1 MARTVTRN
9 QTLEEFR
16 SNYNGLAADVGT
28 LSGLSGNISNQGNIV
43 DAINELEA
51 KTFYFDSFTFT
62 ATGSQTTFNSSHESD
77 SKTVRIRTGRYQ
89 VFKNSALLIEGNDF
103 NLASLSNGEYGAI
116 TLNSGASAGDI
127 ITIYTFTG
135 SVVGTQ
141 SGVGGAGGGQF
152 TETAQ
157 NTIYN
162 INSNGVILNGDSTS
176 RTTVL
181 ESGYTLQLA
190 GKTFAEDD
198 LVSGVAGKK
207 VQFPIVSD
215 GTAQFTGGVGTGFSS
230 ITSTALVGNLTGDV
244 TGNVVGNVTGNV
256 TGQVSELANHS
267 LNALSDVTLNSPANG
282 QVLVYNVS
290 SSKFENQNAAATYTN
305 EDAQDTVAA
314 MIAAGTHSNITIT
327 YDDAAN
333 TMSFSAAAQYG
344 DSDARGAVS
353 GGDGLA
359 YNNGTGVFA
368 VNTSNG
374 IEINSDSVELDYEI
388 VSSAPSGVGS
398 TATGHLWFV
407 V

>member
-176 RTTVL
+176 RTTTL

-230 ITSTALVGNLTGDV
+230 ITSTALVGNLTG
-244 TGNVVGNVTGNV
+244 NVTGNV
-256 TGQVSELANHS
+256 TGDVSGSSGTTNSISAHS
-267 LNALSDVTLNSPANG
+267 INALSDVTLNSPANG
-282 QVLVYNVS
+282 QVLVYNTS
-290 SSKFENQNAAATYTN
+290 SSKFENANAAATYTN

-314 MIAAGTHSNITIT
+314 MIAAGTHSNITVT

-333 TMSFSAAAQYG
+333 TMSFSAAAQYA

-359 YNNGTGVFA
+359 YNSTSGVFA

>member
-198 LVSGVAGKK
+198 LISSVAGKK

-230 ITSTALVGNLTGDV
+230 ITSTAFG
-244 TGNVVGNVTGNV
+244 
-256 TGQVSELANHS
+256 
-267 LNALSDVTLNSPANG
+267 
-282 QVLVYNVS
+282 
-290 SSKFENQNAAATYTN
+290 
-305 EDAQDTVAA
+305 
-314 MIAAGTHSNITIT
+314 
-327 YDDAAN
+327 
-333 TMSFSAAAQYG
+333 
-344 DSDARGAVS
+344 
-353 GGDGLA
+353 
-359 YNNGTGVFA
+359 
-368 VNTSNG
+368 
-374 IEINSDSVELDYEI
+374 
-388 VSSAPSGVGS
+388 
-398 TATGHLWFV
+398 
-407 V
+407 

>member
-28 LSGLSGNISNQGNIV
+28 LSGLSGNISNQGNLV

-62 ATGSQTTFNSSHESD
+62 ATASQTTFNSSHESD

-89 VFKNSALLIEGNDF
+89 VFKNGALLIEGNDF
-103 NLASLSNGEYGAI
+103 NLGSLSNGEYGAI

-141 SGVGGAGGGQF
+141 SGVGGGGSGQF
-152 TETAQ
+152 TETAA

-230 ITSTALVGNLTGDV
+230 ITSTALVGDLTGDV

-256 TGQVSELANHS
+256 TGTVSDISNHS
-267 LNALSDVTLNSPANG
+267 VAGLSNVTLSSPSNG
-282 QVLVYNVS
+282 QVLVYNS
-290 SSKFENQNAAATYTN
+290 STSNFENQNAAATYTDEN
-305 EDAQDTVAA
+305 AMDA
-314 MIAAGTHSNITIT
+314 AAGMITSATHSNITVT

-333 TMSFSAAAQYG
+333 TLAFSAAAQYG

-359 YNNGTGVFA
+359 YNSSSGVFA

-388 VSSAPSGVGS
+388 VSTAPSGVGS

>member
-1 MARTVTRN
+1 MARTVNRN

-103 NLASLSNGEYGAI
+103 NLGSLSNGEYGAI

-198 LVSGVAGKK
+198 LISGVAGKK

-244 TGNVVGNVTGNV
+244 TGNVTGD
-256 TGQVSELANHS
+256 VSGSSGTTNSISAHS
-267 LNALSDVTLNSPANG
+267 INALSDVALDSPANG
-282 QVLVYNVS
+282 QVLVYNTS

-314 MIAAGTHSNITIT
+314 MIAAGTHSNITVT

-333 TMSFSAAAQYG
+333 TMSFSAASQY
-344 DSDARGAVS
+344 SDTNARNAVS

-359 YNNGTGVFA
+359 YNASSGVFA

>member
-256 TGQVSELANHS
+256 TGQVSELSNHS

>member
-256 TGQVSELANHS
+256 TGQVSDLANHG

-290 SSKFENQNAAATYTN
+290 SSKFENQNAAATYTD
-305 EDAQDTVAA
+305 EDAMDA
-314 MIAAGTHSNITIT
+314 AAGMITSATHSNITVT
-327 YDDAAN
+327 YDDNAN
-333 TMSFSAAAQYG
+333 TLAFSAAAQYG

>member
-28 LSGLSGNISNQGNIV
+28 LSGLSGNISNQGNLV

-62 ATGSQTTFNSSHESD
+62 ATASQTTFNSSHESD

-89 VFKNSALLIEGNDF
+89 VFKNGALLIEGNDF
-103 NLASLSNGEYGAI
+103 NLGSLSNGEYGAI

-141 SGVGGAGGGQF
+141 SGVGGGGSGQF
-152 TETAQ
+152 TETAA

-198 LVSGVAGKK
+198 LISSVAGKK

-230 ITSTALVGNLTGDV
+230 ITSTALVGDLTGDV

-256 TGQVSELANHS
+256 TGTVSDISNHS
-267 LNALSDVTLNSPANG
+267 VAGLSNVTLSSPSNG
-282 QVLVYNVS
+282 QVLVYNS
-290 SSKFENQNAAATYTN
+290 STSNFENQNAAATYTDEN
-305 EDAQDTVAA
+305 AMDA
-314 MIAAGTHSNITIT
+314 AAGMITSATHSNITVT

-333 TMSFSAAAQYG
+333 TLAFSAAAQYG

-359 YNNGTGVFA
+359 YNSSSGVFA

-388 VSSAPSGVGS
+388 VSTAPSGVGS

>member
-1 MARTVTRN
+1 MARTVNRN

-16 SNYNGLAADVGT
+16 SNYNALAVDVGT
-28 LSGLSGNISNQGNIV
+28 LSGLSGNISNQGNLV

-51 KTFYFDSFTFT
+51 KTFYFEGFTFT
-62 ATGSQTTFNSSHESD
+62 ATASQTTFNSSHESD
-77 SKTVRIRTGRYQ
+77 NKTVKIRAGRFQ
-89 VFKNSALLIEGNDF
+89 VFKNGALLIEGNDF

-127 ITIYTFTG
+127 IRIHTFTG

-141 SGVGGAGGGQF
+141 SGVGGGGSGQF
-152 TETAQ
+152 TETAA
-157 NTIYN
+157 NSIYN
-162 INSNGVILNGDSTS
+162 INSNGVILNGDSST

-198 LVSGVAGKK
+198 IVSTVSGKK

-230 ITSTALVGNLTGDV
+230 ITSTALVGDLTGDV
-244 TGNVVGNVTGNV
+244 TGSVTGNVTGNV
-256 TGQVSELANHS
+256 TGTVSDISNHS
-267 LNALSDVTLNSPANG
+267 INGLSNVTLSSPTNG
-282 QVLVYNVS
+282 QVLVYNS
-290 SSKFENQNAAATYTN
+290 STSNFENQNAAATYTDEN
-305 EDAQDTVAA
+305 AMDA
-314 MIAAGTHSNITIT
+314 AAGMITSATHSNITVT
-327 YDDAAN
+327 YDDANN
-333 TMSFSAAAQYG
+333 TLAFSAAAQYG

-359 YNNGTGVFA
+359 YNSGTGVFS

-388 VSSAPSGVGS
+388 VSTAPSGVGS

>member
-1 MARTVTRN
+1 MARTVNRN

-16 SNYNGLAADVGT
+16 SNYNALASDVGT
-28 LSGLSGNISNQGNIV
+28 LSGLSGNIANQGTVV

-62 ATGSQTTFNSSHESD
+62 ATASQTTFNSSHESD
-77 SKTVRIRTGRYQ
+77 SKTVKIRSGRFQ
-89 VFKNSALLIEGNDF
+89 VFKNADHLIEGNDF

-127 ITIYTFTG
+127 ITIYTYTG

-141 SGVGGAGGGQF
+141 SGVGGGGSGQF
-152 TETAQ
+152 TETAA

-162 INSNGVILNGDSTS
+162 INSNGVILNGDSSS

-198 LVSGVAGKK
+198 LISSVAGKK

-230 ITSTALVGNLTGDV
+230 ITSTAFVGGLT
-244 TGNVVGNVTGNV
+244 GNVTGNV
-256 TGQVSELANHS
+256 TGDVTGTVSDISNHS
-267 LNALSDVTLNSPANG
+267 VAGLSNVALSSPTNG
-282 QVLVYNVS
+282 QVLVYNS
-290 SSKFENQNAAATYTN
+290 SSSQFENQDAAVTYTDEDAMDAAAG
-305 EDAQDTVAA
+305 
-314 MIAAGTHSNITIT
+314 MITSATHSNITVT

-333 TMSFSAAAQYG
+333 TLAFSAAAQYG

-359 YNNGTGVFA
+359 YNSSTGVFA

-388 VSSAPSGVGS
+388 VSTAPTGVGS
-398 TATGHLWFV
+398 SATGHLWFV